1 VKGGNAVK
9 NMQAKF
15 ATVTLIV
22 MFVLVGHA
30 AVAQQPPSE
39 DVPDNVAGKWTIY
52 SKNVDNNESVTKYVE
67 IVQNGNVLSG
77 HFKGPNQSGGIQGSI
92 HVHHIEFS
100 TKTRNVLT
108 FRGQVEGDHMR
119 GMYGIHGRHAEWEA
133 VRQN

>member
-1 VKGGNAVK
+1 
-9 NMQAKF
+9 MLFF
-15 ATVTLIV
+15 AV
-22 MFVLVGHA
+22 MFVAVGNV

-52 SKNVDNNESVTKYVE
+52 SKNVNNNESVTKFVE
-67 IVQNGNVLSG
+67 IVQNGTELTG

-108 FRGQVEGDHMR
+108 FRGQVQGDHMH

-133 VRQN
+133 IRQN